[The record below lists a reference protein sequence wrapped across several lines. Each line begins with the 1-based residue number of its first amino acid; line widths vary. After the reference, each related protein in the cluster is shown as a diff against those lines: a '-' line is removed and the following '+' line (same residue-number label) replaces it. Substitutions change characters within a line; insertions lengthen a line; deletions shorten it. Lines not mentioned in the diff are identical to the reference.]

1 MFGYI
6 TVNKDEL
13 KIKDYRKYKS
23 YYCGVCHSLRKL
35 YGFKGQ
41 FTLTYDMTFLA
52 VLLSSLYE
60 DDTETV
66 MRRCVPHPVIK
77 HESISNKFSDY
88 AASMNV
94 MLTYY
99 KLKDD
104 WEDERSLKSNA
115 MSGLL
120 KRAYKKAAGMYP
132 DKAELIEQYILKQ
145 HESED
150 KKEQSIDVISSHTGE
165 MLAGLFDMKQDVWQY
180 DLRRMG
186 FFLGK
191 FIYVMDAYDDIEK
204 DIKKNN
210 FNPLINMFAEPD
222 FDSRCENILTMYAAE
237 SSKAFEALPILDNA
251 DILRNILYSGIW
263 NRFDKIKNDRERQ

>member
-23 YYCGVCHSLRKL
+23 YYCGVCHSLKKL
-35 YGFKGQ
+35 YGFNGQ
-41 FTLTYDMTFLA
+41 ITLTYDMTFLA

-60 DDTETV
+60 DETEMV
-66 MRRCVPHPVIK
+66 MRRCVPHPIIK
-77 HESISNKFSDY
+77 HESISNEFSDY

-104 WEDERSLKSNA
+104 WEDEKSLKSNA

-120 KRAYKKAAGMYP
+120 KRAYKKAAKKYP
-132 DKAELIEQYILKQ
+132 DKAECIEQYILKQ
-145 HESED
+145 YESET
-150 KKEQSIDVISSHTGE
+150 KKEQSIDIVSSHTGE
-165 MLAGLFDMKQDVWQY
+165 MLAHLFDMKEDVWQS
-180 DLRRMG
+180 DLWRMG

-191 FIYVMDAYDDIEK
+191 FIYVMDAYDDLEK

-210 FNPLINMFAEPD
+210 YNPLINMASEPD
-222 FDSRCENILTMYAAE
+222 FNDRCENILTMYAAE
-237 SSKAFEALPILDNA
+237 SSKAFETLPILDNA